1 MSKQISC
8 VHILFLKTYKLRLNF
23 EQRCSTV
30 LKRNTKTYR
39 QIVIFLA
46 DSNIFPS
53 LMYWPSLSN
62 QMHIKAYR
70 KKDHLVT
77 LYGDITSRK
86 QITYIKINV
95 GILQRRPFTCI
106 DHRYDSG
113 THSFRMMRSTINL
126 NNGKEFIIWSE
137 SKFTR
142 WIAIYLQKNT
152 FYS

>member
-1 MSKQISC
+1 
-8 VHILFLKTYKLRLNF
+8 
-23 EQRCSTV
+23 
-30 LKRNTKTYR
+30 
-39 QIVIFLA
+39 
-46 DSNIFPS
+46 
-53 LMYWPSLSN
+53 
-62 QMHIKAYR
+62 MHIKAYR

-77 LYGDITSRK
+77 LYGDISSRK

-106 DHRYDSG
+106 YHRCDSG

-142 WIAIYLQKNT
+142 WIAIYHLQKNT